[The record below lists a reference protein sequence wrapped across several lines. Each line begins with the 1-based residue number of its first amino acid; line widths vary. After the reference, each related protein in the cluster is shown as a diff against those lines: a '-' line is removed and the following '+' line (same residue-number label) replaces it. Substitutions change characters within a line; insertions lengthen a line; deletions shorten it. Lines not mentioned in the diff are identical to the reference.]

1 MSKKKNNLNYIPAS
15 AKTAAQKKEEAKQSK
30 RENLSP
36 EMRAKLLKKRAWTL
50 SVISLCFVLV
60 LTLSILFASYT
71 PTYYNEKTN
80 KAPGSD
86 VVSGII
92 ANEEFG
98 LSTLLYN
105 NSVSTLLQQPYL
117 PSDWTLSQTTATT
130 AVSGIISRDE
140 STKSKVQSDLKAV
153 GITDTDDINAILA
166 NTDATADKDDKNVL
180 LMYNKTSA
188 NTRAYSNSFSVAA
201 NSYLK
206 VTVKVRADIADGE
219 GAYIALKTSASDSKE
234 AEVIF
239 TGIKDADWTEYTFFV
254 EGSKTS
260 SKTLYLFVGLGTS
273 DSKVQ
278 GWAEFDYAKAQ
289 TVKKVDYIKTVNENS
304 STTIKTKSYVN
315 DINETNWFDS
325 IFDNSPVMQK
335 GVYNTTTKK
344 YDLVALTPEVGV
356 QNAEYELPFYDANTP
371 VYKLSNTASSSENSV
386 FMKLTNKLPVNKSV
400 TSKYYRLSFWA
411 KTTDIELETGA
422 FFYARL
428 DGTTE
433 FVSINSV
440 VTPTGDSDVNSGWKE
455 FSFLFK
461 PDNNLTYNAEIVFAL
476 GELRYANDNYAPV
489 ITDKKTTGNL
499 YVTEFELKEIYP
511 SEYDSA
517 SAGSNIA
524 KVALASA
531 TSTGLITNG
540 SFNSPIANASNN
552 DTLTAFDP
560 NGWNIVVPRA
570 NTADGVKYAPHSKDD
585 VIFGIVGKSTV
596 DVADYLGTSYADYFG
611 HTGDDHVLAVKTKS
625 ATAIGFVSNSFTI
638 PANSTYAVSVLVKA
652 SADNVANVYLTGDV
666 AQTFKVAGID
676 ADKYYQ
682 FREFDRKGYIKY
694 NFVIKTGDIA
704 KNVALEL
711 WVGDKDVD
719 YANNAWDTT
728 GFAPADTIVA
738 FDEACADSITD
749 KQFKDLVNAKEGNNN
764 VFAKTETTED
774 DVVTDVKYTTAKQNI
789 MVTDFGYA
797 DETGAIET
805 DDDVTEEEKEEI
817 VAPIDW
823 LLFSSLILSVA
834 VIIFLIA
841 VICKKFKKAQKQTVE
856 VVEDPD
862 YKN

>member
-117 PSDWTLSQTTATT
+117 PSDWTLSETVATT

-166 NTDATADKDDKNVL
+166 NTDATAVKDDKNVL

-289 TVKKVDYIKTVNENS
+289 TVKKVDYIKTVNE
-304 STTIKTKSYVN
+304 STSATIKTKSYVN
-315 DINETNWFDS
+315 DINETNLFASKFGASNVID
-325 IFDNSPVMQK
+325 
-335 GVYNTTTKK
+335 GV
-344 YDLVALTPEVGV
+344 VPEIGV
-356 QNAEYELPFYDANTP
+356 SNPEYELPFYNASNLE
-371 VYKLSNTASSSENSV
+371 VYKLSNPASSSVNSV
-386 FMKLTNKLPVNKSV
+386 FMKLTNKLTVNKSV
-400 TSKYYRLSFWA
+400 TSSYYRLSFWA

-428 DGTTE
+428 YKEDGTTE
-433 FVSINSV
+433 FASINSV
-440 VTPTGDSDVNSGWKE
+440 VTPTGNSDVNSGWKE

-461 PDNNLTYNAEIVFAL
+461 PDNNLTYDAEIVFAL
-476 GELRYANDNYAPV
+476 GELRYADGNYAPV

-524 KVALASA
+524 KVALAST

-552 DTLTAFDP
+552 NTLTAFDP

-570 NTADGVKYAPHSKDD
+570 NTTDGIKYAPHSKDN

-652 SADNVANVYLTGDV
+652 SANNVANVYLTGDV

-682 FREFDRKGYIKY
+682 FREFDNNGYIKY

-749 KQFKDLVNAKEGNNN
+749 KQFNDLVNAKEGNNN
-764 VFAKTETTED
+764 VFAKTETTKD

>member
-140 STKSKVQSDLKAV
+140 SAKSKVQSDLKAV

-315 DINETNWFDS
+315 DINETNLFASKFGASNVID
-325 IFDNSPVMQK
+325 
-335 GVYNTTTKK
+335 GV
-344 YDLVALTPEVGV
+344 VPEIGV
-356 QNAEYELPFYDANTP
+356 SNPGYELPFYNASNLE
-371 VYKLSNTASSSENSV
+371 VYKLSNPASSSVNSV
-386 FMKLTNKLPVNKSV
+386 FMKLTNKLTVNKSV
-400 TSKYYRLSFWA
+400 TSSYYRLSFWA

-428 DGTTE
+428 EKEDDTTE

-461 PDNNLTYNAEIVFAL
+461 PDNNLTYDAEIVFAL

-524 KVALASA
+524 KVALAST

-552 DTLTAFDP
+552 NTLTAFDP
-560 NGWNIVVPRA
+560 NGWNIVVPRK
-570 NTADGVKYAPHSKDD
+570 NTTDGIKYAPHSKDN

-652 SADNVANVYLTGDV
+652 SANNVANVYLTGDV
-666 AQTFKVAGID
+666 KQSFAVADID
-676 ADKYYQ
+676 DDKYYQ
-682 FREFDRKGYIKY
+682 FREFDNNGYIKY

-749 KQFKDLVNAKEGNNN
+749 KQFNDLVNAKEGNNK
-764 VFAKTETTED
+764 VFAKTETTKD